1 MIQLETQILIQA
13 PVDQVWKVLTDLEAY
28 QEWNPFIIKIEGKA
42 QKDTY
47 LKNTLQFTP
56 QKQQVFSPIVLD
68 AIPNQLFR
76 WRGKL
81 FIKGLFDGEHYFQ
94 LVPIDA
100 TQTKLIHGEKFT
112 GLLVKPLMRSIRE
125 QTLHNFEAMNE
136 ALKARV
142 ESLYV
147 TNE

>member
-1 MIQLETQILIQA
+1 
-13 PVDQVWKVLTDLEAY
+13 KVLTDLEAY
-28 QEWNPFIIKIEGKA
+28 QEWNPFIVKIKGKA

-68 AIPNQLFR
+68 VIPNQLFR

-81 FIKGLFDGEHYFQ
+81 FVKGLFDGEHYFQ

-112 GLLVKPLMRSIRE
+112 GLLVKPLMRSIQE

-136 ALKARV
+136 ALKAQV